1 MYFSEKQKE
10 PAPRQNERID
20 ETVWNGLRT
29 VINERIK
36 DGSFGAHYSKT
47 CDDNICDIIGTDGRA
62 LMDAMRAEI
71 PSLPENILG
80 SGGFEMIDTRDIL
93 DLIEFCWR
101 CVRKPIRCYY
111 HEHFRHH
118 HLDFDEMAGREQFR
132 DAVNRILRR
141 NGLIYELTEEGNIK
155 RLASPVLNTIISSPL
170 ETGNVDLDNMLKK
183 AVEKFLDPDNDTRR
197 ESLEA
202 LWDAWE
208 RLKTLDG
215 SDKKT
220 QTGRLVD
227 TAAGSSNSKFRTFLE
242 KEAGEITQIGNSLQ
256 IRHSET
262 YQERVE
268 KTTHVNYLFHRLY
281 SFIDLVVKE
290 KKAYAAAAMSSGARA
305 SSNGA
310 VS

>member
-47 CDDNICDIIGTDGRA
+47 CDDNIIGTDWRA

-71 PSLPENILG
+71 PSLPENIFG
-80 SGGFEMIDTRDIL
+80 SGGFEMIDTLDIL

-101 CVRKPIRCYY
+101 CVKKPIRCYY

-118 HLDFDEMAGREQFR
+118 HLEFDEMAVREQFR
-132 DAVNRILRR
+132 DSVNRILRR

-170 ETGNVDLDNMLKK
+170 RTGDVDLDNMLKK
-183 AVEKFLDPDNDTRR
+183 AVEKFHHPDNDTRR

-215 SDKKT
+215 DSGKKT

-227 TAAGSSNSKFRTFLE
+227 TAAGSSNPNFRTFLE
-242 KEAGEITQIGNSLQ
+242 KEAREITDIGNSLQ

-262 YQERVE
+262 DQERVE
-268 KTTHVNYLFHRLY
+268 KTTHVNYLFHRLF

-290 KKAYAAAAMSSGARA
+290 KKAHAAAAMSSGARA

-310 VS
+310 AS